1 MVTTSMRQKG
11 LFIKY
16 ILPNQPWNLNI
27 IRLKSSR
34 VTRYPKPIL
43 KQVGR
48 GGLGRQE
55 NLAGCI
61 LKKEVEEE
69 SGSLDKKRE

>member
-34 VTRYPKPIL
+34 VTKYPKPIL

-48 GGLGRQE
+48 GGKGRVRE
-55 NLAGCI
+55 TGEFSRLYFE
-61 LKKEVEEE
+61 K
-69 SGSLDKKRE
+69 GS